1 MNHIKNTQ
9 TYPEAI
15 DYCNITSLYK
25 HKGSHRDFNNYRGVF
40 RVTVQVQV
48 QDAEKC
54 FDKLWLQCTTNALFK
69 AGLNN
74 DMLNLLYLENLKAK
88 VAIKINNGITERVPV
103 KNVEMQGSVWGSLKC
118 TSSMDILNKN
128 ILEQKDLVYNY
139 RGDPNIEIGVLGMVD
154 DNLSISKCG
163 TSSVMKNG
171 VINSFIEMQRLTLS
185 REKSVVLHIGKET
198 KCKISCPT
206 LKVHKYDMKVVG
218 SQRYL
223 GDIIS
228 SSGTLKETIEDRRA
242 KGWGKISDITGIL
255 SEMPNSRKIEI
266 GLKMRD
272 AKLLNG
278 MIYSSEAWSKISD

>member
-1 MNHIKNTQ
+1 
-9 TYPEAI
+9 
-15 DYCNITSLYK
+15 
-25 HKGSHRDFNNYRGVF
+25 
-40 RVTVQVQV
+40 
-48 QDAEKC
+48 
-54 FDKLWLQCTTNALFK
+54 
-69 AGLNN
+69 
-74 DMLNLLYLENLKAK
+74 MLNLLYLDNLNAK
-88 VAIKINNGITERVPV
+88 VAVKINNGITERVPV